1 MNRLAKVT
9 AVASASGRKLFCAF
23 TTLGYPDLVK
33 TEKLVLGFA
42 RDGVDIVEL
51 GFPFSDPLAD
61 GPTIQYSSE
70 QALAGGVRLK
80 DAFDLA
86 RRIRRKGCEVPLVF
100 FTYFNPVFHYG
111 AKKFLREACEA
122 GFDAVLVPDLPPDQ
136 EEEFRAEVKARGL
149 QQIFLIAPTSSPERT
164 RMIARESQ
172 GFIYYVSLRGVT
184 GARQAVPSEIR
195 QHLKEIRKTTSKPVL
210 VGFGVS
216 KPDQARSLSQ
226 WSDGVIVGSAII
238 DRIRKAGG
246 RIEPA
251 AAFIREMVRAVKGAP
266 GDR

>member
-1 MNRLAKVT
+1 MNRLQKVS
-9 AVASASGRKLFCAF
+9 ADAASAGRKIFCAF
-23 TTLGYPDLVK
+23 TTVGYPDLVK

-86 RRIRRKGCEVPLVF
+86 RKLRKKRCEVPLVF
-100 FTYFNPVFHYG
+100 FTYFNPIFRYG
-111 AKKFLREACEA
+111 TKKFLSQARSS
-122 GFDAVLVPDLPPDQ
+122 GFDAVLVPDLPPEQ
-136 EEEFRAEVKARGL
+136 EGDFRREAKAQGL
-149 QQIFLIAPTSSPERT
+149 AQIFLIAPTTSPARM
-164 RMIARESQ
+164 RMIARESE

-184 GARQAVPSEIR
+184 GARQAVPSDIRRHLAEI
-195 QHLKEIRKTTSKPVL
+195 KKTADKPVL

-216 KPDQARSLSQ
+216 KPDQARELSR

-238 DRIRKAGG
+238 DRIRKADG

-251 AAFIREMVRAVKGAP
+251 SEFIREMVLAVKGET
-266 GDR
+266 GGR

>member
-1 MNRLAKVT
+1 MNRLSKVT
-9 AVASASGRKLFCAF
+9 AVAAASGKKLFCAF
-23 TTLGYPDLVK
+23 TTLGYPDLGK
-33 TEKLVLGFA
+33 TEKLVLAFEKE
-42 RDGVDIVEL
+42 GVDIVEL

-61 GPTIQYSSE
+61 GPTIQFSSE
-70 QALAGGVRLK
+70 QALAGGVRIQ

-86 RRIRRKGCEVPLVF
+86 KKLRKKGCEVPLVF

-111 AKKFLREACEA
+111 AEKFLKAAQEA

-136 EEEFRAEVKARGL
+136 EPEFRAQAKIRDLPIV
-149 QQIFLIAPTSSPERT
+149 FLIAPTSDAART

-184 GARQAVPSEIR
+184 GARQALPSEIR
-195 QHLKEIRKTTSKPVL
+195 RHLKQIKKVTHKPVL

-216 KPDQARSLSQ
+216 KPQQARSLSQ

-238 DRIRKAGG
+238 DRIRKAKG

-251 AAFIREMVRAVKGAP
+251 VSFIREMVRAVKGDS
-266 GDR
+266 GGR